1 MGEHV
6 RVKMASSP
14 SVPRLACSRSSKMA
28 EKTPEQWI
36 AKLKSALKDPKLLV
50 LLMLFLQNSVST
62 LVRRYVLGIAKVE
75 VSYAEAL
82 LVAEMIKGA
91 VAVYY
96 SQSEVHEA
104 SGKTG
109 VDYIFWLIKPANSW
123 QMLALAALY
132 GVMNVLNFVA
142 ARRLSSSTFTVLVQ
156 LKILATAVC
165 SVTMLGRSYS
175 STRWRAVMLLVLSS
189 ILVASR
195 SSLGTTC
202 ALCEDTAQYTLGVVA
217 VLCEVAG
224 SGFAS
229 VYFERVVKATD
240 SGLSIWARN
249 VQLAFY
255 SCFFFVG
262 MRCYELAIGGSAVGH
277 GWSLMVL
284 FLSFLGALGGI
295 LIALTIK
302 YADAL
307 AKTMAI
313 TGSIGV
319 LALIDYTVLSVPL
332 SNCNVL
338 GVGCTMIGVLN
349 YALDTTEATPPPKPT
364 TTTDDGMEKQPLV
377 ALESVCSE
385 TDAEG
390 ESQ

>member
-1 MGEHV
+1 MGNGKANGFDWV
-6 RVKMASSP
+6 NRT
-14 SVPRLACSRSSKMA
+14 R
-28 EKTPEQWI
+28 T
-36 AKLKSALKDPKLLV
+36 ALSDPKLLV
-50 LLMLFLQNSVST
+50 LVVLFVQNSVST
-62 LVRRYVLGIAKVE
+62 LTRRYVLGIARVE

-82 LVAEMIKGA
+82 LVAEMMKGA
-91 VAVYY
+91 VGVYY
-96 SQSEVHEA
+96 ASSETHEA
-104 SGKTG
+104 TSKTG
-109 VDYIFWLIKPANSW
+109 VDYVVWLIKPANSW

-156 LKILATAVC
+156 LKILATALC

-175 STRWRAVMLLVLSS
+175 ATRWRAVALLVLSS

-195 SSLGTTC
+195 TDVDTTC
-202 ALCEDTAQYTLGVVA
+202 EMCENSAQYTLGVVA
-217 VLCEVAG
+217 VMCEVAG

-229 VYFERVVKATD
+229 VYFEKVVKATD

-262 MRCYELAIGGSAVGH
+262 MRIYESATTGSSVGH
-277 GWSLMVL
+277 GWNLMVL
-284 FLSFLGALGGI
+284 FLSFLGAMGGI

-307 AKTMAI
+307 SKTMAI

-319 LALIDYTVLSVPL
+319 LTLVDYAVLSEPL
-332 SNCNVL
+332 SNCNIL

-349 YALDTTEATPPPKPT
+349 YAFDTTEVTQTQPT
-364 TTTDDGMEKQPLV
+364 TTTAVTEKHPLV
-377 ALESVCSE
+377 ALENVQLERDEEDESDAANK
-385 TDAEG
+385 DAEN
-390 ESQ
+390 

>member
-1 MGEHV
+1 MRARV
-6 RVKMASSP
+6 RVEM
-14 SVPRLACSRSSKMA
+14 V
-28 EKTPEQWI
+28 EKAAEQWVG
-36 AKLKSALKDPKLLV
+36 KLKSALKDPKILVLLV
-50 LLMLFLQNSVST
+50 LFIQNSVST

-96 SQSEVHEA
+96 SQSETHEA

-109 VDYIFWLIKPANSW
+109 VDYIFWLIRPANSW

-156 LKILATAVC
+156 LKILATALC

-175 STRWRAVMLLVLSS
+175 ATRWRAVLLLVLSS

-224 SGFAS
+224 SGFALGSRAPTRQHVVSPVS
-229 VYFERVVKATD
+229 VCVSTSFSLPLCAVYLSLHTHTHSLSHVLVVKMKSKELKAK
-240 SGLSIWARN
+240 I
-249 VQLAFY
+249 Y
-255 SCFFFVG
+255 SH
-262 MRCYELAIGGSAVGH
+262 AHAQ
-277 GWSLMVL
+277 
-284 FLSFLGALGGI
+284 I
-295 LIALTIK
+295 L
-302 YADAL
+302 
-307 AKTMAI
+307 
-313 TGSIGV
+313 
-319 LALIDYTVLSVPL
+319 PL
-332 SNCNVL
+332 SL
-338 GVGCTMIGVLN
+338 LFS
-349 YALDTTEATPPPKPT
+349 
-364 TTTDDGMEKQPLV
+364 PLPL
-377 ALESVCSE
+377 APADKLSN
-385 TDAEG
+385 
-390 ESQ
+390 Q

>member
-1 MGEHV
+1 MGFQRIDAMGRFDWV
-6 RVKMASSP
+6 
-14 SVPRLACSRSSKMA
+14 SR
-28 EKTPEQWI
+28 TRT
-36 AKLKSALKDPKLLV
+36 ALSDPKLLV
-50 LLMLFLQNSVST
+50 LVVLFVQNSVST
-62 LVRRYVLGIAKVE
+62 LTRRYVLGIARVE

-82 LVAEMIKGA
+82 LVAEMMKGA

-96 SQSEVHEA
+96 VLSETHEA
-104 SGKTG
+104 TSKTG
-109 VDYIFWLIKPANSW
+109 VDYVIWLIKPANSW

-175 STRWRAVMLLVLSS
+175 ATRWRAVVLLVLSS
-189 ILVASR
+189 VLVASR
-195 SSLGTTC
+195 TGVGTS
-202 ALCEDTAQYTLGVVA
+202 CEMCENSAQYTLGVVA
-217 VLCEVAG
+217 VMCEVAG

-229 VYFERVVKATD
+229 VYFEKVVKATD

-262 MRCYELAIGGSAVGH
+262 MRIYESASTGSSVGH
-277 GWSLMVL
+277 GWNLMVL
-284 FLSFLGALGGI
+284 FLSFLGAMGGI

-307 AKTMAI
+307 SKTMAI

-319 LALIDYTVLSVPL
+319 LTLVDYVVLNEPL
-332 SNCNVL
+332 SNCNIM

-349 YALDTTEATPPPKPT
+349 YAFDTTEVTPQPT
-364 TTTDDGMEKQPLV
+364 TTIAVTEKEPLV
-377 ALESVCSE
+377 ALENGQLGRGEEEELDAAKKDAGNQLYSPAKE
-385 TDAEG
+385 T
-390 ESQ
+390 

>member
-1 MGEHV
+1 MGT
-6 RVKMASSP
+6 S
-14 SVPRLACSRSSKMA
+14 
-28 EKTPEQWI
+28 
-36 AKLKSALKDPKLLV
+36 
-50 LLMLFLQNSVST
+50 
-62 LVRRYVLGIAKVE
+62 
-75 VSYAEAL
+75 
-82 LVAEMIKGA
+82 
-91 VAVYY
+91 
-96 SQSEVHEA
+96 
-104 SGKTG
+104 KTG
-109 VDYIFWLIKPANSW
+109 VDYIIWLIKPANSW

-202 ALCEDTAQYTLGVVA
+202 ALCEDTAQYTLGIIA

-240 SGLSIWARN
+240 SGQSIWARN

-262 MRCYELAIGGSAVGH
+262 MKTYESLSTGSSLMGH

-284 FLSFLGALGGI
+284 FLAFLGAMGGI

-313 TGSIGV
+313 TGSLGV
-319 LALIDYTVLSVPL
+319 LTLVDYVVLNEPL
-332 SNCNVL
+332 SNCNMI

-349 YALDTTEATPPPKPT
+349 YAFDTTEVTPQPT
-364 TTTDDGMEKQPLV
+364 TTIAVTEKEPLV
-377 ALESVCSE
+377 ALENGQLGRGEEEELDAAKKDAGNQLYSPAKE
-385 TDAEG
+385 T
-390 ESQ
+390 